1 MQKKSM
7 FYFVVLGLLTA
18 PNIADAGIRVGN
30 SSRSN
35 AQGYQQVNTLR
46 YQNSPEYQAAVAA
59 AAVPA
64 ELPIT
69 VTDAQLAEQI
79 KSGDTNASTNMTN
92 LQTCSMIYP
101 NGEFAWTQPNIGTKA
116 SGPQTCVAVIEM
128 RAANAGKDGS
138 DLTFARAYLAA
149 GDAIKCNID
158 SFPAH
163 TQILTDVPE
172 DFTVPADTE
181 PTIEDVKSQM
191 NKEQKQNAV
200 FKIASKAIVGAL
212 AGNVY
217 GDSAPGSDSML
228 GTNKDKLKTT
238 AFGALGGAA
247 IGAGSVYGGK
257 VGGDMI
263 ESIGTNALAGSFIG
277 NMAASGDSVL
287 RIESCSRTL
296 AEKTKNEKGEEVET
310 GTKED
315 KKCLW
320 GYIEKK
326 GNLEANQTAYVNRTD
341 IGNFIVCE
349 EKEGPNGAKET
360 TCGSKNLTDIEL
372 KGYTDKNKSK
382 DETQKQ
388 DLTDALADK
397 FNQIGNFFCYENG
410 KMKDGQCQDSDN
422 KTYVKLDGASIVTN
436 TQPALIWDVEDRG
449 RGWKSKDWQKYKT
462 DLKNP
467 KIYKRTGNGEI
478 GGEFSDEEGKI
489 ENFKPAYLDA
499 EDGGVLD
506 MKSSAR
512 LKNTLTGAGVG
523 GAMGGFTAY
532 QGAQN
537 EIQERWL
544 AEVRAYK
551 DSLSKVYCAT
561 GQRFL
566 SQYNDMVAIPAL
578 TTE

>member
-64 ELPIT
+64 ELPIV

-92 LQTCSMIYP
+92 LQSCSMIYP
-101 NGEFAWTQPNIGTKA
+101 NGEFAWTQPNIGAKA

-287 RIESCSRTL
+287 RIESCSRTR
-296 AEKTKNEKGEEVET
+296 AETTKNEKGEEVET
-310 GTKED
+310 GIKED
-315 KKCLW
+315 AKCLW
-320 GYIEKK
+320 GYIEKTETLSDK
-326 GNLEANQTAYVNRTD
+326 SAYVNTTD
-341 IGNFIVCE
+341 IGSFIVCE
-349 EKEGPNGAKET
+349 TIEGNT
-360 TCGSKNLTDIEL
+360 TCGPKNLTNIDL
-372 KGYTDKNKSK
+372 KPYTMLAKGK

-397 FNQIGNFFCYENG
+397 FSQISNNFFCYKDG
-410 KMKDGQCQDSDN
+410 KMEDDKCLESEN
-422 KTYVKLDGASIVTN
+422 KTYVKLDGADIVTS
-436 TQPALIWDVEDRG
+436 TQPALIFDVEDRG
-449 RGWKSKDWQKYKT
+449 RGWKSKDWPAYKKT
-462 DLKNP
+462 LGENP

-478 GGEFSDEEGKI
+478 GGEFSGEEGKI

-499 EDGGVLD
+499 EDGGILD
-506 MKSSAR
+506 MKNSAR
-512 LKNTLTGAGVG
+512 LKGTLTGAGVG